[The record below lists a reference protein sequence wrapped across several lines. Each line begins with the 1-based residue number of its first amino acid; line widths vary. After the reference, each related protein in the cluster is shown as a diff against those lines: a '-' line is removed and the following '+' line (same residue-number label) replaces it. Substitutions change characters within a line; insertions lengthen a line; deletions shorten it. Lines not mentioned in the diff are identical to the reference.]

1 MSEVESRG
9 LIGFDQ
15 ETSRRNFLKTA
26 AWAGAALSAAGI
38 GGFGVAVRQAHAVH
52 EGYAKLTD
60 VQILQFAYQLELL
73 EGIFYDEGVNA
84 GLFADDFLAQVAA
97 IRDHEFA
104 HADALAATITDLG
117 GEVPATPDFIYPDGV
132 FTDVV
137 AFLELAA
144 TFEPVGIGAY
154 QGAAPAG
161 SGASGL
167 ASYWNCFVRENKA
180 SLLSCHLLCP
190 REPTIG
196 PGTPASCAPI
206 RYPVPAFPIA
216 DPGPPGRKWFE
227 GCKPDAPYAPARVGA
242 RPGVRDL
249 RYTGCPGRVGIRATR
264 NVRGGF

>member
-1 MSEVESRG
+1 MSGVESRG
-9 LIGFDQ
+9 LITFDQ

-52 EGYAKLTD
+52 EGYVPLTD
-60 VQILQFAYQLELL
+60 AQILQFAYQLELL

-84 GLFADDFLAQVAA
+84 GLFKDDFLAQVAA

-117 GEVPATPDFIYPDGV
+117 AEVPATPDFTYPDGV

-154 QGAAPAG
+154 QGAAPALK
-161 SGASGL
+161 SKDIL
-167 ASYWNCFVRENKA
+167 AA
-180 SLLSCHLLCP
+180 ALSIHNTECQHRAAINVLNLVVP
-190 REPTIG
+190 PNNVAFEEALPLPDVQAAVEPFGI
-196 PGTPASCAPI
+196 
-206 RYPVPAFPIA
+206 
-216 DPGPPGRKWFE
+216 
-227 GCKPDAPYAPARVGA
+227 
-242 RPGVRDL
+242 
-249 RYTGCPGRVGIRATR
+249 TG
-264 NVRGGF
+264 